1 MNSRLSDRENF
12 AAFLMRMRAKGISNP
27 DLLGAFEATPRR
39 GFVPAEFSDA
49 AYSNRTV
56 PIDCGEVI
64 EGIDLQAT
72 MISLLGV
79 EQTHRVLEIGTGSG
93 YSAALLSRLAQRV
106 TTIERFKTL
115 AEQARARFEALRLTN
130 ITVRHADGKAGL
142 INEGPFDR
150 IIVWAA
156 FDALPR
162 MFVDQLS
169 TSGVMIAVIGP
180 DDGKQVVAR
189 LAKIGSR
196 FEREDIM
203 NVRFQPLAGALAAS
217 L

>member
-12 AAFLMRMRAKGISNP
+12 AAFLMRMRAKGVSNP
-27 DLLGAFEATPRR
+27 DLLGAFESTPRR
-39 GFVPAEFSDA
+39 GFVPAEFSNA

-93 YSAALLSRLAQRV
+93 YSAAVMSRLAQRV
-106 TTIERFKTL
+106 TTVERFKTL
-115 AEQARARFEALRLTN
+115 AEHARSRFEALRLTN
-130 ITVRHADGKAGL
+130 ITVRHTDGKAGL

-156 FDALPR
+156 FDSLPR

-169 TSGVMIAVIGP
+169 SSGVMIAVIGP
-180 DDGKQVVAR
+180 DDGEQIVTR
-189 LAKIGSR
+189 LTKIGSR

-203 NVRFQPLAGALAAS
+203 SVRFQPLAGTLAAA

>member
-1 MNSRLSDRENF
+1 MNSRMTDRENF
-12 AAFLMRMRAKGISNP
+12 AAFLMHMRAKGISNP
-27 DLLGAFEATPRR
+27 DLLSAFEATPRR
-39 GFVPAEFSDA
+39 GFVPTEFSDA

-72 MISLLGV
+72 MVSLLGL

-93 YSAALLSRLAQRV
+93 YSAALMSRLAQRV
-106 TTIERFKTL
+106 TTVERFKTL
-115 AEQARARFEALRLTN
+115 AEQARARFEAMRLTN

-142 INEGPFDR
+142 ISEGPFDR
-150 IIVWAA
+150 IIVWAS
-156 FDALPR
+156 FDSLPR

-180 DDGKQVVAR
+180 DDGEQVVAR
-189 LAKIGSR
+189 LSKIGSR

-203 NVRFQPLAGALAAS
+203 SVRFQPLATSLAAA